1 MHYDAVIVGAGPGGL
16 ACGARLAANGLKT
29 LIIERK
35 PTIGQKSCAGGIT
48 WGGLIGQTPAELIE
62 RSFSHQTVK
71 SRFQNICVVE
81 KKPIIAT
88 VNREKFG
95 EHLAAISQKYG
106 AQIRTS
112 VSVDKLSGT
121 SIQLKNRLTKELST
135 VTYSFLIGAD
145 GSTSKVRKYL
155 GIPAKNIG
163 IGINYQLAGNYEKME
178 WHLDSRFFGNGYG
191 WIFPHRNT
199 ISIGAYTPQPESTAR
214 ELKNQLVRW
223 AEPLGFRL
231 EDKRCTAGLINYD
244 YRGHVFGNVFLVG
257 DAAGLASALTGEGIY
272 PAILSGE
279 AVAEMIVANSKT
291 SATMTK
297 LIEKQQRFAKMVNIT
312 GKNDF
317 ISTVLAEIGVF
328 GLRLKL
334 INFNMLEMGNTKK
347 PMS

>member
-1 MHYDAVIVGAGPGGL
+1 M
-16 ACGARLAANGLKT
+16 C
-29 LIIERK
+29 K
-35 PTIGQKSCAGGIT
+35 PVRQFHTSSQSFFLCTMMQSLSEKSCAGGIT

-121 SIQLKNRLTKELST
+121 SIQLKN
-135 VTYSFLIGAD
+135 
-145 GSTSKVRKYL
+145 
-155 GIPAKNIG
+155 IG

-191 WIFPHRNT
+191 WIFPHRDT
-199 ISIGAYTPQPESTAR
+199 ISIGAYTPQPESSAR